1 MGSKYYSNHQYA
13 INFAD
18 FVTQS
23 FHPVKAITTGE
34 GGSILSNS
42 KFYDNKFK
50 LIRNH
55 SIHRNNKKHW
65 EYRVYEAGQN
75 YRITDFQCALG
86 ISQLKKLN
94 NFVKLRR
101 KIANE
106 YNFNLKNDERFI
118 TPSEKDEIYHSYHL
132 YPLRIN
138 FSKIK
143 LNKNELIKTFLK
155 KALNYKSIIF
165 HFIFSLFIK
174 KCNF

>member
-1 MGSKYYSNHQYA
+1 M
-13 INFAD
+13 
-18 FVTQS
+18 
-23 FHPVKAITTGE
+23 
-34 GGSILSNS
+34 
-42 KFYDNKFK
+42 
-50 LIRNH
+50 
-55 SIHRNNKKHW
+55 
-65 EYRVYEAGQN
+65 
-75 YRITDFQCALG
+75 
-86 ISQLKKLN
+86 N

-155 KALNYKSIIF
+155 KGIKLQVHYIPLHLQPFYKKNAIF
-165 HFIFSLFIK
+165 KKSYLKNSENFYKQEISLPIYPDLKDNELKHVIK
-174 KCNF
+174 NLLYLK